1 MNLVGAVAVGVRTF
15 ANCVSRI
22 LAFGTNGVGGV
33 LGIRLHRVG
42 DVLGIRLD
50 GVSNV
55 LSIRLDV
62 VSGLL
67 LRALVARCESS
78 SAEGHCES
86 GRNLLHRKFPVV
98 VEDPWVSAKTSEWAI
113 RLGTLFC
120 SSAGIFRAG
129 RAPKSILRQD
139 SSDNSAL

>member
-1 MNLVGAVAVGVRTF
+1 MNLVGAVAVSVRTV
-15 ANCVSRI
+15 AGRISSI
-22 LAFGTNGVGGV
+22 LAFRANGVGGV
-33 LGIRLHRVG
+33 LGIRLHVVG
-42 DVLGIRLD
+42 HGLGIRLD
-50 GVSNV
+50 RVSNV
-55 LSIRLDV
+55 LGIRLDV

-120 SSAGIFRAG
+120 SSAGIFEAG
-129 RAPKSILRQD
+129 GTPKFH
-139 SSDNSAL
+139 SDLNS